1 MFYKYKVR
9 ALQVHI
15 LHNQSFAQSTF
26 YKSMFQK
33 LVFYTVH
40 VLQIHVLHSPCFTS
54 LYFTKLCLKSW
65 IGIQYNSPTNEK
77 L

>member
-33 LVFYTVH
+33 LVFYTVY
-40 VLQIHVLHSPCFTS
+40 VLQIHVLQVCNS
-54 LYFTKLCLKSW
+54 LNYVLKAELGNTKQSN
-65 IGIQYNSPTNEK
+65 IIVQ
-77 L
+77 